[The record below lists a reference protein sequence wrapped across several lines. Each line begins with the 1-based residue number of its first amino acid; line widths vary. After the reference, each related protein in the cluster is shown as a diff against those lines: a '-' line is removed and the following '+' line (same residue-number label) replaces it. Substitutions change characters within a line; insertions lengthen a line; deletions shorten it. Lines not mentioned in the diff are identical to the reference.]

1 MSNHVCVN
9 KCAYFF
15 SDSEL
20 KRNKTM
26 LLINLFFKFEHFLPI
41 DYWIGLVAMATLIL
55 SYIYFKLSNVN
66 QISFIINSRYSKVTM
81 TFACISFF
89 VTKKQNESKACALM
103 IITNDWSQHQIVSY
117 NLFKSKALGSAIT
130 GL

>member
-1 MSNHVCVN
+1 
-9 KCAYFF
+9 
-15 SDSEL
+15 
-20 KRNKTM
+20 
-26 LLINLFFKFEHFLPI
+26 
-41 DYWIGLVAMATLIL
+41 MATLIL

-103 IITNDWSQHQIVSY
+103 IITND
-117 NLFKSKALGSAIT
+117 
-130 GL
+130 